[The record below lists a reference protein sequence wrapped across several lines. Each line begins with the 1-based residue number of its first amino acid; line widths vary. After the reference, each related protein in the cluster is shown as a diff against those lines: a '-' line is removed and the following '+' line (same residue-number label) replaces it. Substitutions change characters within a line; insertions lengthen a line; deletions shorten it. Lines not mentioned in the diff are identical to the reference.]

1 MDIIATQKF
10 IRMAPRKLR
19 LVVPLIKNISPIMA
33 VEVLPHIGK
42 RAAEPL
48 RKVILSAIA
57 NAKEKKLSENDLVF
71 KEIQVG
77 EGPRLKRYH
86 AGARGMAKPYK
97 REMSHIRVV
106 LETKPGVNE
115 KIKVTDYADSKRI
128 TQIKSVKSKAKVES
142 IIDSVKSKVT
152 RKGGS
157 TRSKSV

>member
-1 MDIIATQKF
+1 MQIIATQKF

-19 LVVPLIKNISPIMA
+19 LVVPLVKNISPMMA

-42 RAAEPL
+42 RAAKPL
-48 RKVILSAIA
+48 MKVIMSAIA

-106 LETKPGVNE
+106 LTTKSQILNPKSETK
-115 KIKVTDYADSKRI
+115 KIIAGSKKLNAR
-128 TQIKSVKSKAKVES
+128 KMLKSKQATES
-142 IIDSVKSKVT
+142 IK
-152 RKGGS
+152 KGG
-157 TRSKSV
+157 K

>member
-1 MDIIATQKF
+1 MQIIATQKF

-106 LETKPGVNE
+106 LMTKSQIPNPKSETK
-115 KIKVTDYADSKRI
+115 KIIAGN
-128 TQIKSVKSKAKVES
+128 IKLNARKILKSKPTTES
-142 IIDSVKSKVT
+142 IK
-152 RKGGS
+152 KGG
-157 TRSKSV
+157 K